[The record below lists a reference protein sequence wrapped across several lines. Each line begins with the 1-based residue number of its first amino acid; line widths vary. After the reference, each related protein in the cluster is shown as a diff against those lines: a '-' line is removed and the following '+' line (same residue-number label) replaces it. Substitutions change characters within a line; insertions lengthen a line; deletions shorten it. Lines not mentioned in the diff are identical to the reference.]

1 MQTCVSHHSDKVVIF
16 FLPTVIFYV
25 PIMRKTFIEKIS
37 IDGQTFR
44 TYKQKEKQMKIK
56 DQKKLKIAHEEN
68 CERHLGEE
76 GQQSLVRQIN
86 RILQRG
92 T

>member
-1 MQTCVSHHSDKVVIF
+1 MCQLCERHLSKKLASTDKHF
-16 FLPTVIFYV
+16 EHTN
-25 PIMRKTFIEKIS
+25 RKKK
-37 IDGQTFR
+37 R
-44 TYKQKEKQMKIK
+44 MKIK

-86 RILQRG
+86 RIL
-92 T
+92 

>member
-1 MQTCVSHHSDKVVIF
+1 
-16 FLPTVIFYV
+16 
-25 PIMRKTFIEKIS
+25 
-37 IDGQTFR
+37 
-44 TYKQKEKQMKIK
+44 MKIK

-86 RILQRG
+86 RIL
-92 T
+92 